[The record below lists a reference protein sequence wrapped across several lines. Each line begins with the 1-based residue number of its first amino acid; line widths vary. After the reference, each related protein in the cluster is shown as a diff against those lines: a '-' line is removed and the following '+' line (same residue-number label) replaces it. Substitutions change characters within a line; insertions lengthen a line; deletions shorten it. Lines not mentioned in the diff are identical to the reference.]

1 MRNLAPVVVASV
13 VVAVVACADDLP
25 VEANP
30 ADAPLLNASAPASMI
45 QSASVHW
52 LSDLSDAEGATAQ
65 LKRTKSGAA
74 YSFRTTGLEK
84 GHVVTM
90 WWVIFNNPEECE
102 ITTFHPAFVGS
113 PGLLD
118 ARGAEIHLVLR
129 RHGPAIPGMID
140 EMRTNFEPHA
150 HPSRAGASA
159 TETTNA
165 QTSRRLL
172 SWLPRLR
179 PERDQ

>member
-13 VVAVVACADDLP
+13 VVAVVACTDDLP

-30 ADAPLLNASAPASMI
+30 ADAPLLNASTPASMI

-52 LSDLSDAEGATAQ
+52 LSDLSDVEGATAQ

-102 ITTFHPAFVGS
+102 NPVPDLKSECNLPDLSNPDVEPSVMGS
-113 PGLLD
+113 G
-118 ARGAEIHLVLR
+118 ATSSAGAEVQR
-129 RHGPAIPGMID
+129 
-140 EMRTNFEPHA
+140 
-150 HPSRAGASA
+150 SRV
-159 TETTNA
+159 T
-165 QTSRRLL
+165 
-172 SWLPRLR
+172 
-179 PERDQ
+179 